1 MRKILP
7 HIAFALM
14 SCQLLLM
21 PVSWLLSAAYP
32 DSGIHSLLS
41 GEGLRWFMG
50 SYAHMMSTPLL
61 MWLVLLSMSAGCL
74 RLSGLLSPRDT
85 FREGRA
91 LMITLLVL
99 VVCVVVVVLL
109 AFIPHALLLSATGRL
124 WPSPFSAALIP
135 IVAFVL
141 MLVSAVYGIVS
152 GCFSSL
158 RAVYDALLYGLR
170 GVAPLVLFYVL
181 FLQLILS
188 LRYVF
193 PMIALS

>member
-1 MRKILP
+1 
-7 HIAFALM
+7 
-14 SCQLLLM
+14 
-21 PVSWLLSAAYP
+21 
-32 DSGIHSLLS
+32 
-41 GEGLRWFMG
+41 
-50 SYAHMMSTPLL
+50 
-61 MWLVLLSMSAGCL
+61 
-74 RLSGLLSPRDT
+74 
-85 FREGRA
+85 
-91 LMITLLVL
+91 MITLLVL

-170 GVAPLVLFYVL
+170 GVAPLLLFYVL